1 MRSKSKA
8 RKFTKDGS
16 DEEYE
21 TAEDVHDEL
30 NPAAS
35 TSGGIKSDHP
45 PVYIPE
51 DIPIPDR
58 FELRESHMFP
68 GLGVWTKQLIQKGEK
83 FGPFTGV
90 LKSTFN
96 NSTSSW
102 KVLTEKG
109 EIKGWIDASE
119 KGSGNWMKYI
129 RNCSRSENQNLMAV
143 QIEEEIYYKSM
154 RDLLPGEEMLVYP
167 SDTVCRMDAPD
178 FSKLDEQVETNYP
191 CDCGEVFRSKIAL
204 ARHQT
209 YACTH
214 SNNVQSTPHHK
225 MSLDKNSEEESL
237 DYKSV
242 GNGDTDL
249 SSEVPELGD
258 HGEFKCDKCPRS
270 FQWKS
275 NLIRHQKFSCENCDK
290 IFTDPSNLQRHIR
303 SQHVGAR
310 SHACGECGKTFATS
324 SGLKQ
329 HQHIHSSVKPFQCEV
344 CLKAYTQFSNLC
356 RHKRMHADCRQQIK
370 CKDCGQAFSTV
381 TSLSKH
387 KRFCEG
393 ALRNGIHLG
402 FPSDKISQLSLPSAV
417 TPSHLN
423 PALYMGMYRPPYPF
437 YPPLGASFPV
447 FPGGHPFSSLTS
459 PISPSN
465 PGKMSLQ
472 PTSPLGKASIPSHL
486 SPRDRMFE
494 RHTEGSGRNSVNSN
508 SNDSPLSSGSES
520 DHSSASDA
528 ESESSASK
536 RPRTKSP
543 SRGSPHQPWL
553 PFSSSI
559 KTERLSPKPRDP
571 PSPSLEK
578 KEKNQD
584 IPFDLSKAT
593 KSRSPSPAHSH
604 TTVTPKQSGE
614 QPLDLTRKTPKE
626 TTLPENTRKTHIFGM
641 PCSGVDSKLHYAYPQ
656 FGTPNLI
663 MDHLRLGKEKFQ
675 QSLHEVSKFMPFSRF
690 PMSSSSYVAAA
701 MGQFGAIKHE
711 NEEKTLNSMMD
722 KLPESFPYSSSGNK
736 IKERYGCK
744 FCGKVF
750 PRSANLT
757 RHLRTH
763 TGEQPYKC
771 KYCER
776 SFSISSN
783 LQRHVRNIHN
793 KEKPFRC
800 TLCDRC
806 FGQQTNLDRHL
817 KKHETE
823 GPNVRDSP
831 IAEPDLESKDESYFA
846 EIRNFIGKATDRE
859 LSMPVVEDDH
869 HQIAEHLPRES
880 KMEDVDDDVEEEEE
894 EDDIM
899 EDEDIESDRM
909 DGSSRG
915 SSPIK

>member
-1 MRSKSKA
+1 
-8 RKFTKDGS
+8 
-16 DEEYE
+16 
-21 TAEDVHDEL
+21 
-30 NPAAS
+30 
-35 TSGGIKSDHP
+35 
-45 PVYIPE
+45 
-51 DIPIPDR
+51 
-58 FELRESHMFP
+58 
-68 GLGVWTKQLIQKGEK
+68 
-83 FGPFTGV
+83 
-90 LKSTFN
+90 
-96 NSTSSW
+96 
-102 KVLTEKG
+102 
-109 EIKGWIDASE
+109 
-119 KGSGNWMKYI
+119 MKYI
-129 RNCSRSENQNLMAV
+129 RSCTRLENQNLMAV
-143 QIEEEIYYKSM
+143 QIEEDIYYKSM
-154 RDLLPGEEMLVYP
+154 RDILPGEEMLLYP
-167 SDTVCRMDAPD
+167 SDPICRLDTPD
-178 FSKLDEQVETNYP
+178 FSKLDEQGNTNYP
-191 CDCGEVFRSKIAL
+191 CECGEVFRSKIAL

-214 SNNVQSTPHHK
+214 SSNLRNTHQK
-225 MSLDKNSEEESL
+225 MSIDKHSDEENRDS
-237 DYKSV
+237 KSTV
-242 GNGDTDL
+242 NGDSDL
-249 SSEVPELGD
+249 SSEAPEPGD
-258 HGEFKCDKCPRS
+258 IGEFKCDQCPRS

-275 NLIRHQKFSCENCDK
+275 NLIRHQITHDSLKKFSCENCDK

-402 FPSDKISQLSLPSAV
+402 FPSDKISQLSLPSAAS
-417 TPSHLN
+417 PSPLN

-447 FPGGHPFSSLTS
+447 FPGSNPFTGLSS
-459 PISPSN
+459 PMSPSN
-465 PGKMSLQ
+465 PTKMSLQ
-472 PTSPLGKASIPSHL
+472 PTSPLGKAVVPPHL
-486 SPRDRMFE
+486 SSRDHLFD
-494 RHTEGSGRNSVNSN
+494 RHAEGSGRHSVNSN

-528 ESESSASK
+528 ESESSSSK

-543 SRGSPHQPWL
+543 SRGSSHQPWL
-553 PFSSSI
+553 PFSHQRPI
-559 KTERLSPKPRDP
+559 KTERLSPQIRDQL
-571 PSPSLEK
+571 SPSNEK
-578 KEKNQD
+578 EEKNED
-584 IPFDLSKAT
+584 IPFDLSKTT
-593 KSRSPSPAHSH
+593 KSRSPSPAHSSS
-604 TTVTPKQSGE
+604 TASPRPLGE
-614 QPLDLTRKTPKE
+614 QPLDLTRKVPKE
-626 TTLPENTRKTHIFGM
+626 TTPPENTRKTHIFGM
-641 PCSGVDSKLHYAYPQ
+641 PCSTPDSKLHYAYPQ

-675 QSLHEVSKFMPFSRF
+675 QSLHEASKFMQFSRF
-690 PMSSSSYVAAA
+690 PMNNSSYVAAA
-701 MGQFGAIKHE
+701 MGQFGTIKRE
-711 NEEKTLNSMMD
+711 REEKSLTSMMD
-722 KLPESFPYSSSGNK
+722 KLPDTFPYSPSGNK

-859 LSMPVVEDDH
+859 LSIPVINDNPLPSN
-869 HQIAEHLPRES
+869 HQNADNLPQDN
-880 KMEDVDDDVEEEEE
+880 KIDNVDDDAEDEED

>member
-1 MRSKSKA
+1 MGKLKMTLA
-8 RKFTKDGS
+8 LQTTGLPF
-16 DEEYE
+16 
-21 TAEDVHDEL
+21 
-30 NPAAS
+30 
-35 TSGGIKSDHP
+35 P
-45 PVYIPE
+45 P
-51 DIPIPDR
+51 DIWLPSP
-58 FELRESHMFP
+58 SPP
-68 GLGVWTKQLIQKGEK
+68 GLY
-83 FGPFTGV
+83 
-90 LKSTFN
+90 
-96 NSTSSW
+96 SSVSSLFHKHRKLLF
-102 KVLTEKG
+102 KVLNEKG

-119 KGSGNWMKYI
+119 TGTGNWMKYI
-129 RNCSRSENQNLMAV
+129 RSSTRSESQNLMAV
-143 QIEEEIYYKSM
+143 QTEEEIYYKSM
-154 RDLLPGEEMLVYP
+154 RDILPGEEMLLYP
-167 SDTVCRMDAPD
+167 SDPVCRLDTPD
-178 FSKLDEQVETNYP
+178 FSKLDEQGETNYP

-214 SNNVQSTPHHK
+214 SSHVQNISQK
-225 MSLDKNSEEESL
+225 MSIDKIPEEETKES
-237 DYKSV
+237 KSV
-242 GNGDTDL
+242 VNGETDL
-249 SSEVPELGD
+249 SSEAPEAGD
-258 HGEFKCDKCPRS
+258 QGEFKCDECPRS

-275 NLIRHQKFSCENCDK
+275 NLIRHQITHDSLKKFSCENCDK

-310 SHACGECGKTFATS
+310 CHACSECGKTFATS

-402 FPSDKISQLSLPSAV
+402 FPSDKINQLSMPNAV
-417 TPSHLN
+417 TPSPLN

-447 FPGGHPFSSLTS
+447 FPGSHPFTGLTS
-459 PISPSN
+459 PISPSS
-465 PGKMSLQ
+465 PSKMSLQ
-472 PTSPLGKASIPSHL
+472 STSPLGKAVIPPHL
-486 SPRDRMFE
+486 SPRERMFD
-494 RHTEGSGRNSVNSN
+494 RHAEGSGRHSVNSN

-528 ESESSASK
+528 ESESSSSK
-536 RPRTKSP
+536 RPRIKSP

-553 PFSSSI
+553 PFSHHTSV
-559 KTERLSPKPRDP
+559 KTERHSPKIPEQ
-571 PSPSLEK
+571 PSPVNDKEDK
-578 KEKNQD
+578 KRD
-584 IPFDLSKAT
+584 IPFDLSKT
-593 KSRSPSPAHSH
+593 NKSRSPSPAHSSS
-604 TTVTPKQSGE
+604 TVSPRPSGE
-614 QPLDLTRKTPKE
+614 QPLDLTRKAPKE
-626 TTLPENTRKTHIFGM
+626 TTPPENTRKTHIFGM
-641 PCSGVDSKLHYAYPQ
+641 PCSASDSKLHYAYPQ

-675 QSLHEVSKFMPFSRF
+675 QSLHEASKFMPFSRF

-701 MGQFGAIKHE
+701 MGQFGTIKRE
-711 NEEKTLNSMMD
+711 SEEKGLSSMMD
-722 KLPESFPYSSSGNK
+722 KLPDTFPYSSSGSK
-736 IKERYGCK
+736 VKERYGCK

-831 IAEPDLESKDESYFA
+831 VAEPDLESKDESYFA

-859 LSMPVVEDDH
+859 LNMPVINDSHPPNQQHVDH
-869 HQIAEHLPRES
+869 HPRDN
-880 KMEDVDDDVEEEEE
+880 KIDDADDDVEDDDE

-899 EDEDIESDRM
+899 DDEDLESDRM

>member
-1 MRSKSKA
+1 
-8 RKFTKDGS
+8 
-16 DEEYE
+16 
-21 TAEDVHDEL
+21 
-30 NPAAS
+30 
-35 TSGGIKSDHP
+35 
-45 PVYIPE
+45 
-51 DIPIPDR
+51 
-58 FELRESHMFP
+58 
-68 GLGVWTKQLIQKGEK
+68 
-83 FGPFTGV
+83 
-90 LKSTFN
+90 
-96 NSTSSW
+96 
-102 KVLTEKG
+102 
-109 EIKGWIDASE
+109 
-119 KGSGNWMKYI
+119 
-129 RNCSRSENQNLMAV
+129 
-143 QIEEEIYYKSM
+143 
-154 RDLLPGEEMLVYP
+154 
-167 SDTVCRMDAPD
+167 
-178 FSKLDEQVETNYP
+178 
-191 CDCGEVFRSKIAL
+191 
-204 ARHQT
+204 
-209 YACTH
+209 
-214 SNNVQSTPHHK
+214 
-225 MSLDKNSEEESL
+225 
-237 DYKSV
+237 
-242 GNGDTDL
+242 
-249 SSEVPELGD
+249 
-258 HGEFKCDKCPRS
+258 
-270 FQWKS
+270 
-275 NLIRHQKFSCENCDK
+275 
-290 IFTDPSNLQRHIR
+290 
-303 SQHVGAR
+303 
-310 SHACGECGKTFATS
+310 
-324 SGLKQ
+324 
-329 HQHIHSSVKPFQCEV
+329 
-344 CLKAYTQFSNLC
+344 
-356 RHKRMHADCRQQIK
+356 MHADCRQQIK

-447 FPGGHPFSSLTS
+447 FPGGHPFPGLTS

-486 SPRDRMFE
+486 SPRDRLFE
-494 RHTEGSGRNSVNSN
+494 RHAEESGRNSVNSN
-508 SNDSPLSSGSES
+508 SNDSPLSSGSDS

-528 ESESSASK
+528 ESESSSSK

-553 PFSSSI
+553 PFSQSV
-559 KTERLSPKPRDP
+559 KTERISPKPKDL
-571 PSPSLEK
+571 PSPSHEK
-578 KEKNQD
+578 EEKNQD

-593 KSRSPSPAHSH
+593 KSRSPSPAHSR
-604 TTVTPKQSGE
+604 TTASPKPSSGE
-614 QPLDLTRKTPKE
+614 QPLDLTRKAPKE
-626 TTLPENTRKTHIFGM
+626 ITPPENTRKTHIFGL
-641 PCSGVDSKLHYAYPQ
+641 PCSGPDAKLHYAYPQ
-656 FGTPNLI
+656 FGTPSLI

-711 NEEKTLNSMMD
+711 SEEKGISAMMD
-722 KLPESFPYSSSGNK
+722 KLPDSFPYTSSGNK

-859 LSMPVVEDDH
+859 LSMPVVETDN
-869 HQIAEHLPRES
+869 HQIVDRLPLES

-894 EDDIM
+894 DDVM
-899 EDEDIESDRM
+899 EEEEVESDRM

>member
-1 MRSKSKA
+1 MTRLFALVPSQWAS
-8 RKFTKDGS
+8 RDVCEIFSFTIKDPRAGFR
-16 DEEYE
+16 EF
-21 TAEDVHDEL
+21 L
-30 NPAAS
+30 
-35 TSGGIKSDHP
+35 
-45 PVYIPE
+45 PE
-51 DIPIPDR
+51 HMV
-58 FELRESHMFP
+58 ELRRR
-68 GLGVWTKQLIQKGEK
+68 LTKTIILNE
-83 FGPFTGV
+83 
-90 LKSTFN
+90 N
-96 NSTSSW
+96 
-102 KVLTEKG
+102 G

-119 KGSGNWMKYI
+119 TGSGNWMKYI
-129 RNCSRSENQNLMAV
+129 RNCSRSENQNLMAI

-154 RDLLPGEEMLVYP
+154 RDILPGDEMLIYP
-167 SDTVCRMDAPD
+167 ADPVCRMDAPD
-178 FSKLDEQVETNYP
+178 FSKLDDQGETNYP
-191 CDCGEVFRSKIAL
+191 STTSRILHRKCPWTGTPRMRAWTIRALVMVTLTCPRRS
-204 ARHQT
+204 
-209 YACTH
+209 
-214 SNNVQSTPHHK
+214 
-225 MSLDKNSEEESL
+225 
-237 DYKSV
+237 
-242 GNGDTDL
+242 L
-249 SSEVPELGD
+249 SSETTESSNVTNVQG
-258 HGEFKCDKCPRS
+258 RS
-270 FQWKS
+270 NGNP
-275 NLIRHQKFSCENCDK
+275 NLIRHQITHDSLKKFSCENCDK

-447 FPGGHPFSSLTS
+447 FPGGHPFPGLTS

-486 SPRDRMFE
+486 SPRDRLFE
-494 RHTEGSGRNSVNSN
+494 RHAEESGQ
-508 SNDSPLSSGSES
+508 
-520 DHSSASDA
+520 
-528 ESESSASK
+528 SESSSSK

-553 PFSSSI
+553 PFSQSV
-559 KTERLSPKPRDP
+559 KTERISPKPKDL
-571 PSPSLEK
+571 PSPSHEK
-578 KEKNQD
+578 EEKNQD

-593 KSRSPSPAHSH
+593 KSRSPSPAHSR
-604 TTVTPKQSGE
+604 TTASPKPSSGE
-614 QPLDLTRKTPKE
+614 QPLDLTRKAPKE
-626 TTLPENTRKTHIFGM
+626 ITPPENTRKTHIFGL
-641 PCSGVDSKLHYAYPQ
+641 PCSGPDAKLHYAYPQ
-656 FGTPNLI
+656 FGTPSLI

-711 NEEKTLNSMMD
+711 SEEKGISAMMD
-722 KLPESFPYSSSGNK
+722 KLPDSFPYTSSGNK

-859 LSMPVVEDDH
+859 LSMPVVETDN
-869 HQIAEHLPRES
+869 HQIVDRLPLEMLPTHFTVNNTFVCQR
-880 KMEDVDDDVEEEEE
+880 DQLTTAFFAF
-894 EDDIM
+894 I
-899 EDEDIESDRM
+899 
-909 DGSSRG
+909 
-915 SSPIK
+915 